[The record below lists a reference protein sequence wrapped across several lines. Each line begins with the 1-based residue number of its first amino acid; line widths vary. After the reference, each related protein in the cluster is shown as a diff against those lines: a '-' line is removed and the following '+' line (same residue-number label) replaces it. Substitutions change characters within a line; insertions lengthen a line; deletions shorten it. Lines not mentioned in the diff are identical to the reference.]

1 MKSYNV
7 LLIEDNNDIREN
19 LAELLEMSGYQ
30 VISADNGKTG
40 VQLAKKHKPNIIVCD
55 IMMPELDGYGVL
67 NILASDPNTAS
78 IPFIFLTA
86 KTESTDIR
94 KGMNMGADDY
104 ITKPFED
111 AELLKAIEVRLDKVS
126 KLSAPSQASV
136 DALEGLMSSAQS
148 MDDLIKL
155 SKERK
160 RMQFK
165 KKQVVYSMGTNARG
179 VYFIESGTVKT
190 YLTSDGGKDY
200 ILNVYK
206 PGDFFGYNTIL
217 DSNQYQEHA
226 ETIDES
232 LLYFIPRIDFEEM
245 LLKNRIIAHQFIKM
259 LAGDVQSQQE
269 RMVKLAYN
277 SVRKRV
283 AESILSLESKMNP
296 EGLPNQ
302 PIQASRQDLAGMV
315 GTATESVIRTLSD
328 FKDEKLIEIHGSQI
342 VIINKQ
348 KLENMRN

>member
-1 MKSYNV
+1 MKSKSI

-19 LAELLEMSGYQ
+19 LTELLEMSGYK
-30 VISADNGKTG
+30 VVGAANGKIG
-40 VQLAKKHKPNIIVCD
+40 VQLAKKNKPDIIVCD

-67 NILASDPNTAS
+67 NILATDSTTAN

-104 ITKPFED
+104 IIKPFED
-111 AELLKAIEVRLDKVS
+111 AELLKAIEVRLEKVS
-126 KLSAPSQASV
+126 KLTAPTNPSIEQIEKYINNVAS
-136 DALEGLMSSAQS
+136 L
-148 MDDLIKL
+148 DDLIKL

-160 RMQFK
+160 RIPFK
-165 KKQVVYSMGTNARG
+165 KKQTIYSSGSNARG
-179 VYFIESGTVKT
+179 VYFIESGIVKT
-190 YLTSDGGKDY
+190 YLTSDNDKDY
-200 ILNVYK
+200 ILNVYNA
-206 PGDFFGYNTIL
+206 GDFFGYNNLL
-217 DSNQYQEHA
+217 DSDTYHENA
-226 ETIDES
+226 ETTEDSI
-232 LLYFIPRIDFEEM
+232 LYFIPRHDFEEM
-245 LLKNRIIAHQFIKM
+245 ILKNRLIAHEFIKM

-283 AESILSLESKMNP
+283 AESILALGNKLNP
-296 EGLPNQ
+296 EGLPNHI
-302 PIQASRQDLAGMV
+302 IQASRQDLANMV

-328 FKDEKLIEIHGSQI
+328 FKDEKLIELHGSQL
-342 VIINKQ
+342 VILNKQ